1 MFVEYILCVSS
12 TVVPIGLRKPMAPKP
27 IPEFGEMSLV
37 PLFSQKVP
45 FLKLIQVSKVFHISR
60 FLVRCK
66 ASLRQMDVD
75 FLMFRSFTVHWVD
88 AKEENTG
95 LLWLS

>member
-1 MFVEYILCVSS
+1 MLVKYILGVSS
-12 TVVPIGLRKPMAPKP
+12 TALSVGFRKPMASKP
-27 IPEFGEMSLV
+27 IPEFGKMPLV
-37 PLFSQKVP
+37 PLFSKKIP
-45 FLKLIQVSKVFHISR
+45 FLKFIQVTKVFHISR

-88 AKEENTG
+88 AKEKNTG

>member
-1 MFVEYILCVSS
+1 MLVKYILCVSS
-12 TVVPIGLRKPMAPKP
+12 TIVPIGLRKPMAPKP
-27 IPEFGEMSLV
+27 IPKLGEMPLV
-37 PLFSQKVP
+37 PLFSQKIS
-45 FLKLIQVSKVFHISR
+45 FLKLIQVSEVFNVSR

-75 FLMFRSFTVHWVD
+75 FLMFRSFTVHRVD

-95 LLWLS
+95 LFWLS